1 MNYFRKGFG
10 IKQLIDPNLKS
21 AFSVLEKSD
30 RQKLILVT
38 VVQMLLAFLDLAG
51 VAVIGVLGALTVS
64 GVQSAEPGNRINSAL
79 TLLRIESFSFQ
90 TQASILGVVA
100 VLLLLTRTLFS
111 IYFLKRTL
119 FFLSRRSAVISTSLV
134 SKFLAQDVTEL
145 NSKSEAEY
153 KFALTSGVSSITNG
167 IVGTFVA
174 IVSDTS
180 ILLTLTIG
188 LLVVDTSLAVITIA
202 ILGTIA
208 ILIYRHTKNT
218 AHDLGIETTSMTIS
232 SHEVIQEV
240 IRSYREVVV
249 RNQRQKYIDQISRMR
264 FSLSHAEAELNFLPN
279 LSKYVIE
286 AVVIVGGFALGVYQ
300 FAVQDAVH
308 GVATLSVFL
317 AAGTRIAPAMLRIQ
331 QGALQIKSSLG
342 NAKPTLSLIN
352 NLKLVN
358 PLEASQ
364 PTNRLNDFVPAVK
377 IKNLSYSYPS
387 GGNKAI
393 SDVSLEITPG
403 EFLAI
408 VGPSGA
414 GKTTLVDVTL
424 GVLRASAGLV
434 EISGLE
440 PLQAFNKWPGKVAYV
455 PQEIYLSKSTILEN
469 ILAGRP
475 LNEEDLRHALEVA
488 QLTDFLDSLENGVN
502 TFMQES
508 GTNVSGGQKQRIGI
522 ARAVYSRPE
531 ILVLD
536 EATSALDNSTQQA
549 LSKALDSL
557 KGTTTIIVIA
567 HRLATIRGASRIAF
581 MESGTLQ
588 VVGTFNELKDKYPQI
603 NQENESQAN

>member
-1 MNYFRKGFG
+1 MNSFPNGFG
-10 IKQLIDPNLKS
+10 FKVLIDPNLKS
-21 AFSVLEKSD
+21 AFSILEKSD

-38 VVQMLLAFLDLAG
+38 VVQMLLSFLDLAG

-64 GVQSAEPGNRINSAL
+64 GVQSSEPGNRINSAL
-79 TLLRIESFSFQ
+79 TLLRIESFTFQ
-90 TQASILGVVA
+90 TQATILGVVA
-100 VLLLLTRTLFS
+100 VLLLLARTLFS

-119 FFLSRRSAVISTSLV
+119 FFLSRRSAVISTTLV

-153 KFALTSGVSSITNG
+153 KFALTSGVSSMTNG

-174 IVSDTS
+174 IISDAS
-180 ILLTLTIG
+180 ILLILTVG
-188 LLVVDTSLAVITIA
+188 LLAVDATLAVITIA

-208 ILIYRHTKNT
+208 ILVYRHTKNT

-249 RNQRQKYIDQISRMR
+249 RNQRQKYIEQISRMR
-264 FSLSHAEAELNFLPN
+264 FNLSHAEAELNFLPN

-286 AVVIVGGFALGVYQ
+286 AVVIIGGFALGAYQ

-331 QGALQIKSSLG
+331 QGALQMRSSLG
-342 NAKPTLSLIN
+342 HAKPTLALIN
-352 NLKLVN
+352 NLKFVKQ
-358 PLEASQ
+358 LEVFQ
-364 PTNRLNDFVPAVK
+364 PTNLPDEFVPALK
-377 IKNLSYSYPS
+377 IKNLNYSYPS
-387 GGNKAI
+387 AGSKAI
-393 SDVSLEITPG
+393 SDVSLEIIPG

-424 GVLRASAGLV
+424 GALKSSAGIV

-440 PLQAFNKWPGKVAYV
+440 PLKAFSKWPGKVAYV

-469 ILAGRP
+469 ILADRP
-475 LNEEDLRHALEVA
+475 LNKEDLKHALEVA
-488 QLTDFLDSLENGVN
+488 QLTDFLNSLEKGVN
-502 TFMQES
+502 TSMQES

-536 EATSALDNSTQQA
+536 EATSALDNTTQQA

-557 KGTTTIIVIA
+557 KSTTTIIVIA
-567 HRLATIRGASRIAF
+567 HRLATIKGASKIAF
-581 MESGTLQ
+581 MESGKLQ
-588 VVGTFNELKDKYPQI
+588 AVGTFDELKDKYPLI
-603 NQENESQAN
+603 NQESEPHAN